1 MKISPVVG
9 TPTLPIMPQSGN
21 SPEKLARLKAIASGE
36 TPISV
41 SASDVNV
48 EQPQPAQRTIVM
60 KTNHTTNRHDGVYEQ
75 GNEPGSPVALARAA
89 AADLIKQPGSL
100 QQNPN
105 SVAEEPETA
114 NPDNSV
120 QANVVRE
127 VIQPLSPQSAA
138 FAKQRRALQLK
149 EQQLAEREKAMS
161 GPSRAELES
170 RIKSQPLSVMQE
182 LGVTY
187 DQLTNDILAA
197 QSGVTPE
204 LLALKAE
211 VKALKEGVDKTF
223 SEKDQ
228 AAEKA
233 VLAEMRRTVNQLS
246 SQGDDFEII
255 RETRSQP
262 DVMDLIYRTWK
273 QSGEVM
279 DEVEAMRLVE
289 NELIKDAER
298 IARLKK
304 VQGRLTPPPTDPAL
318 QLQQPTKGMRTLTN
332 KDSATPSM
340 SRRQRAILAAQGNLK
355 R

>member
-9 TPTLPIMPQSGN
+9 SPTISPAAQTGN
-21 SPEKLARLKAIASGE
+21 SPEKLARLKSIAAGE
-36 TPISV
+36 TPIEV
-41 SASDVNV
+41 TESDSLK
-48 EQPQPAQRTIVM
+48 EQPKPAQRTIAM
-60 KTNHTTNRHDGVYEQ
+60 RTNYTTNRDDAQVAP
-75 GNEPGSPVALARAA
+75 EP
-89 AADLIKQPGSL
+89 I
-100 QQNPN
+100 
-105 SVAEEPETA
+105 EEETETA
-114 NPDNSV
+114 NPDDDV
-120 QANVVRE
+120 QTNAVRE
-127 VIQPLSPQSAA
+127 ATQPLSPQSAA
-138 FAKQRRALQLK
+138 LAKQRRALQLK
-149 EQQLAEREKAMS
+149 EQTLAEREKALS
-161 GPSRAELES
+161 GPSRTELEA
-170 RIKSQPLSVMQE
+170 RIKTQPLSVLQE

-197 QSGVTPE
+197 QSGITPE

-223 SEKDQ
+223 LDKDQ

-233 VLAEMRRTVNQLS
+233 VLADMRRNVNQMA

-304 VQGRLTPPPTDPAL
+304 VQGRLTPPAPAPL
-318 QLQQPTKGMRTLTN
+318 QPQPKQGMRTLTN
-332 KDSATPSM
+332 KDSATPSI

>member
-1 MKISPVVG
+1 MKISPVIG
-9 TPTLPIMPQSGN
+9 TPTLPLMPQSGN
-21 SPEKLARLKAIASGE
+21 SPEKLARLKQIAAGE
-36 TPISV
+36 TPIAV
-41 SASDVNV
+41 SGSDVNV

-60 KTNHTTNRHDGVYEQ
+60 KTNHTTNRHDRVYEQ
-75 GNEPGSPVALARAA
+75 GTELGTPVALARAA
-89 AADLIKQPGSL
+89 AADLIKEPGSL
-100 QQNPN
+100 QQNSN
-105 SVAEEPETA
+105 SVAEEPETV
-114 NPDNSV
+114 NSDNSV
-120 QANVVRE
+120 QANAVRE
-127 VIQPLSPQSAA
+127 VTQPLSPQSVAL
-138 FAKQRRALQLK
+138 AKQRRALQLK
-149 EQQLAEREKAMS
+149 EQAITEREAALA
-161 GPSRAELES
+161 GPTRSELES
-170 RIKSQPLSVMQE
+170 RIKSQPLSVLQE

-223 SEKDQ
+223 SDKDQ

-233 VLAEMRRTVNQLS
+233 VLSEIRRTVNQLS
-246 SQGDDFEII
+246 SQGDDFEMI

-273 QSGEVM
+273 QSGEVL

-289 NELIKDAER
+289 GELEKDAER

-304 VQGRLTPPPTDPAL
+304 IQRRITPPIESAL

>member
-9 TPTLPIMPQSGN
+9 TPTIPVAPQSGN
-21 SPEKLARLKAIASGE
+21 SPEKLARLKAIAAGE
-36 TPISV
+36 TPIAV

-48 EQPQPAQRTIVM
+48 EHPQPAQRTIVM
-60 KTNHTTNRHDGVYEQ
+60 KTNHTTNRHDKVYEQ
-75 GNEPGSPVALARAA
+75 GTEPDSVVGRARAA
-89 AADLIKQPGSL
+89 AANTISEPEPEQT
-100 QQNPN
+100 
-105 SVAEEPETA
+105 EPETA
-114 NPDNSV
+114 NPDNNV

-127 VIQPLSPQSAA
+127 ATQPLSPQSVA
-138 FAKQRRALQLK
+138 FAKQRRALQIK
-149 EQQLAEREKAMS
+149 EQQLAEREKALS
-161 GPSRAELES
+161 GPTRAELEA
-170 RIKSQPLSVMQE
+170 RIKAQPLSVFQE

-197 QSGVTPE
+197 QSGMSPE

-246 SQGDDFEII
+246 SQGDDFEMI

-262 DVMDLIYRTWK
+262 DVMDLIYRVWQ
-273 QSGEVM
+273 QSGQKEVM
-279 DEVEAMRLVE
+279 DEIEAMKLVE

-304 VQGRLTPPPTDPAL
+304 VQGRLTPPPTEPAL
-318 QLQQPTKGMRTLTN
+318 QLQQPTRGMRTLTN

-340 SRRQRAILAAQGNLK
+340 SKRQRAILAAQGNLK